1 MPRIVEKNL
10 NEHIRQENAAYR
22 RIQAARMEAE
32 NPFERGW
39 RDAERGISFR
49 DCPYLLAYA
58 AIAWRNGYRALYASA
73 GLPLAE

>member
-1 MPRIVEKNL
+1 MNL
-10 NEHIRQENAAYR
+10 ERSKA
-22 RIQAARMEAE
+22 ML

-49 DCPYLLAYA
+49 DCPYLRGTGA